1 MSRGSDTVVPTSLGT
16 STDEKRLNSDS
27 PIQIPDG
34 INNIAAAVPYFVP
47 TGVFTPDESYLIRV
61 RMSSND
67 IGIEPCRFMMPGVNT
82 GDAAF
87 TSVQAPMLKSYEMN
101 ISNQSQQANIG
112 GSNIN
117 IYGQAMVGNTAAP
130 SLGCELMYS
139 TGLTGQ
145 EQYWDTPDSISTG
158 GTTIDTRTKLNTIT
172 ITNGVE
178 ITSLGMVVTPTTAA
192 ASTHDVGEAEF
203 NSSDFQTPFPQKF
216 PIAPAFT
223 GLGSAANNLTNPAGI
238 SQQRFPAGEGIPIA
252 ARCLVNSF
260 YTNRD
265 SKGTGSKV
273 MPFLSFTR

>member
-1 MSRGSDTVVPTSLGT
+1 LTRGSDTVVPTTLGT

-27 PIQIPDG
+27 PIQVPDG
-34 INNIAAAVPYFVP
+34 INNISAAVPYFVP
-47 TGVFTPDESYLIRV
+47 TGVFTPDESYLVRV
-61 RMSSND
+61 RMQSND
-67 IGIEPCRFMMPGVNT
+67 IAIEPCRFMMPGVNT

-101 ISNQSQQANIG
+101 IPNASAA
-112 GSNIN
+112 NIN

-130 SLGCELMYS
+130 FLGCELMYS
-139 TGLTGQ
+139 TGSTGQ

-158 GTTIDTRTKLNTIT
+158 GTTIDTRTTLNTIT
-172 ITNGVE
+172 ITNGIE

-223 GLGSAANNLTNPAGI
+223 GLGAAANNLTNPAGL

-265 SKGTGSKV
+265 AKGAGSKV